1 VRGAPT
7 RATEAKTQIGDL
19 KKRGNPVHKPGPDIV
34 AATFSFHISHPGIA
48 IMASKN
54 VDVPELGFWEKADV
68 PFAQLTVA
76 VNALLATLT
85 GVFRG
90 QASPKKYSHHIMA
103 AAIRRMCDRTS
114 DLQKQYVPSNSR
126 EMDLGKAHWIGM
138 EMEKTRNDRR
148 S

>member
-1 VRGAPT
+1 
-7 RATEAKTQIGDL
+7 
-19 KKRGNPVHKPGPDIV
+19 
-34 AATFSFHISHPGIA
+34 
-48 IMASKN
+48 MASKN

-76 VNALLATLT
+76 ANALMATLT

-114 DLQKQYVPSNSR
+114 DFQKQYVPSTSR
-126 EMDLGKAHWIGM
+126 EMDLGKAHGM
-138 EMEKTRNDRR
+138 KMEKTRNDRR